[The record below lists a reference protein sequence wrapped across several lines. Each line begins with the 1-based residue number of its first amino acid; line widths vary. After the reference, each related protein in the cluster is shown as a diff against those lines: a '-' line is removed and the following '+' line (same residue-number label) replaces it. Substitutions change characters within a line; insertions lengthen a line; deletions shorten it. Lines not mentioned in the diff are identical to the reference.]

1 MVIIDQRYNQKTM
14 KYYYLTIVIL
24 FASILPISV
33 SAQKHKNKAKEVTVS
48 ARVVDEEGNGIPNA
62 TITMGEGLIQS
73 STDANG
79 NYTITAKENSM
90 LLVEALG
97 YKSKWIKLSKDKMES
112 QVVLNKQLLFSSDN
126 DVINLPLGLQTHQR
140 SLTGAVSKISGEE
153 LESYPDLSLSN
164 KFQGRLMG
172 LIARQ
177 TVSGLGNNNA
187 ALYIR
192 GLARGGADGII
203 TIVDGVERPIDYLA
217 AEEIESVEIL
227 KDPTT
232 KILYGP
238 RAANGVLIITSKRGK
253 PNTKVLDAS
262 IEYGASIATR
272 EPLYLNSY
280 EYAELYNE
288 ARANDGLDPFYS
300 PQDLDGYQ
308 NSKGPNDQ
316 RYPEVDYYDYFLN
329 KSGSYKKAALQYSG
343 GDQKSQYML
352 VLAYKGG
359 EGLEKVG
366 TTPTL
371 NRFNLRGNL
380 DFIINDFLSAH
391 VGTSGYVENQAWGSL
406 NNSQVMS
413 ALSSHR
419 PNEYPFIIDDESL
432 QSSDGV
438 NSNPIPPLGGSFLR
452 PNNIYGDLLYG
463 GFSESQTFYGQAN
476 VGFDLDFSDFLVEG
490 LTGQVYYTTDN
501 FQYFQNGKNERAIT
515 YAQQWNGD
523 NVEYYPLTKRVI
535 EDNQRRQNENFINN
549 TGLYG
554 TLAYD
559 KDFAENHFSA
569 KLSHFYS
576 NKDHDNWIQ
585 DLRFTNTVLGLK
597 FDMND
602 KIYTEANIAY
612 MGTNKLPSETRYA
625 IFPTFGAAWIL
636 SEENFLKENNIFN
649 FLKLKASY
657 GILGYDRST
666 DYYLYENRWNTNGNV
681 AFNERNNTRF
691 TQTNLQ
697 SIGNPDLDWEK
708 SREYNIGL
716 EGLLFNNKLRFE
728 TNYFNEY
735 RYDIIQS
742 PGYKYSATSGG
753 LYPQINQGE
762 TLNRGVEAMVNWSDV
777 LGDLS
782 YSFGGNIIYSK
793 NEIIKTNEIKYPDSQ
808 SFIGRTGMPSDT
820 YYGYVSEGLFTTQ
833 EQLDAHN
840 QQTFGEY
847 GIGSIA
853 YRDLNGD
860 GIIDNLDQKA
870 IGNSFPRTTLG
881 VNLNLDYHRFSLYML
896 GTSELGVD
904 NLRNNSF
911 YWNYGERKYSVI
923 AQNRYHP
930 INNPNGTYPALTTTA
945 GANNFRNSDFWIQ
958 DASFFRLKNV
968 ELSYSIP
975 ISPTSVVK
983 AYRLFARGTNLFVVS
998 ENNFLD
1004 PEGLNAGVN
1013 NYPVFSAITAGL
1025 SVNF

>member
-1 MVIIDQRYNQKTM
+1 M
-14 KYYYLTIVIL
+14 KYYYLAIVIL
-24 FASILPISV
+24 LACLLPAST
-33 SAQKHKNKAKEVTVS
+33 SAQNKKSKVKKVTIS
-48 ARVVDEEGNGIPNA
+48 SKILDEEGNGIPNA
-62 TITMGEGLIQS
+62 TISIGEGFLQTL
-73 STDANG
+73 TDANG
-79 NYTITAKENSM
+79 NYTITAKKNSM

-97 YKSKWIKLSKDKMES
+97 YESKWIKLSKDEMEA
-112 QVVLNKQLLFSSDN
+112 QVVLTKQPLFSSDK
-126 DVINLPLGLQTHQR
+126 DVINLPLGLETHQR
-140 SLTGAVSKISGEE
+140 SLTGAVSKVTGKE

-164 KFQGRLMG
+164 TLQGRLMG
-172 LIARQ
+172 LTARQ
-177 TVSGLGNNNA
+177 TVNGLGNNNA
-187 ALYIR
+187 ALFIR
-192 GLARGGADGII
+192 GLGRGSGDGII

-253 PNTKVLDAS
+253 PNTKILDATV
-262 IEYGASIATR
+262 EYGASIATR
-272 EPLYLNSY
+272 EPHYLNSY
-280 EYAELYNE
+280 EYAKLYNE
-288 ARANDGLDPFYS
+288 ARTNDGLSPFYS
-300 PQDLDGYQ
+300 EEELIGY
-308 NSKGPNDQ
+308 KGTTGPMDQ

-366 TTPTL
+366 KTPTL

-391 VGTSGYVENQAWGSL
+391 IGTSGYVENQEWGAL

-419 PNEYPFIIDDESL
+419 PNEYPFIINDESL
-432 QSSDGV
+432 QSSDGL
-438 NSNPIPPLGGSFLR
+438 NTNKIPALGGSFLH
-452 PNNIYGDLLYG
+452 PNNLYGDLLYG
-463 GFSESQTFYGQAN
+463 GFSESQAFYGQAN
-476 VGFDLDFSDFLVEG
+476 LGFDLDFSDLLFEG

-501 FQYFQNGKNERAIT
+501 FQYFQNGKNEQAVS
-515 YAQQWNGD
+515 YAQQWYGED
-523 NVEYYPLTKRVI
+523 VEYYQLTRRVI
-535 EDNQRRQNENFINN
+535 EDNQRRQNQNFINN
-549 TGLYG
+549 SGFYG

-559 KDFAENHFSA
+559 TDFSNNHFSA

-597 FDMND
+597 FDFSD
-602 KIYTEANIAY
+602 KLYTEANIAY
-612 MGTNKLPSETRYA
+612 MGTNKLPSSTRYG

-636 SEENFLKENNIFN
+636 SEESFLQGNNFFN
-649 FLKLKASY
+649 FLKLKGSY
-657 GILGYDRST
+657 GVLGYDRST

-681 AFNERNNTRF
+681 KFNERNSNSY

-708 SREYNIGL
+708 SREFNIGL
-716 EGLLFNNKLRFE
+716 EGLLLNSRLGFE
-728 TNYFNEY
+728 ANYFNEY

-742 PGYKYSATSGG
+742 PGYKYSIISGD

-762 TLNRGVEAMVNWSDV
+762 TLNRGVEAMINWRDN
-777 LGDLS
+777 LGDLN

-793 NEIIKTNEIKYPDSQ
+793 NEIRKTNEIDYPDSQ
-808 SFIGRTGMPSDT
+808 SFIEQTGMPSDT
-820 YYGYVSEGLFTTQ
+820 YYGYVSDGLFKTD
-833 EQLDAHN
+833 EQLNTHTP
-840 QQTFGEY
+840 QTFGEY
-847 GIGSIA
+847 GVGSIA

-860 GIIDNLDQKA
+860 GIIDNLDRKA
-870 IGNSFPRTTLG
+870 IGNSFPRTSLG
-881 VNLNLDYHRFSLYML
+881 VNLNLDYRRFNLFVL
-896 GTSELGVD
+896 GTAELGVD
-904 NLRNNSF
+904 NIRNNSF
-911 YWNYGERKYSVI
+911 YWNYGERKYSLI
-923 AQNRYHP
+923 AFDRYHP
-930 INNPNGTYPALTTTA
+930 VNNPNGTYPALSTTSS
-945 GANNFRNSDFWIQ
+945 ANNFRNSDFWIE

-975 ISPTSVVK
+975 TSDSSVVN
-983 AYRLFARGTNLFVVS
+983 AYRIFARGTNLLVMS
-998 ENNFLD
+998 ENSFLD

-1013 NYPVFSAITAGL
+1013 NYPIFTTITAGL